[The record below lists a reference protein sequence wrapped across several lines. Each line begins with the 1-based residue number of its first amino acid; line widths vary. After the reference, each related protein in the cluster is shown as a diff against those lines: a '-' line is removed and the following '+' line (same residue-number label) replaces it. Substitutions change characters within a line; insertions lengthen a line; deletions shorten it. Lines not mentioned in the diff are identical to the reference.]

1 MNGGPK
7 RRGCAL
13 STGRKFRQAFGRI
26 RIIDGSLGSTIK
38 KRDRGTEYI
47 GQMIM
52 RKLALFVDWIRI
64 ESALAIAFI
73 ISVAWLGALAFA
85 LTG

>member
-1 MNGGPK
+1 M
-7 RRGCAL
+7 
-13 STGRKFRQAFGRI
+13 I
-26 RIIDGSLGSTIK
+26 RIHYK
-38 KRDRGTEYI
+38 EEDRATEHI
-47 GQMIM
+47 GQMVM

>member
-1 MNGGPK
+1 MV
-7 RRGCAL
+7 
-13 STGRKFRQAFGRI
+13 
-26 RIIDGSLGSTIK
+26 
-38 KRDRGTEYI
+38 
-47 GQMIM
+47 M

-64 ESALAIAFI
+64 ESALAIAVI